1 MLAPTHGVDPRDREV
16 PCLGCHGPCRAGDLT
31 RLGICPDCHGTHACR
46 YCGTVEVL
54 DATGH
59 CADCCD
65 GVFVPADAHADHHA
79 LADAAFAVMVA
90 ESDSPALD
98 ALPWQSWNGC
108 DAEQLRDA
116 A

>member
-1 MLAPTHGVDPRDREV
+1 MLAPTHDVDPRDREV

-59 CADCCD
+59 CEHCCD

-98 ALPWQSWNGC
+98 ALPWESPWLPAA
-108 DAEQLRDA
+108 AEACA
-116 A
+116 AA